1 MSLKPYLAESHETA
15 ASSSPFVFSPGVERQ
30 PAGEATDHLAPNQTF
45 TTFLANAPQAS
56 VHVGT

>member
-15 ASSSPFVFSPGVERQ
+15 ASSPFVLSPGVERQ
-30 PAGEATDHLAPNQTF
+30 PAGKATDHLGPNQTF